1 MIPTTEQHR
10 RLSSPTGC
18 HSPSALRTGLKQS
31 VVALVLATVVALP
44 GCGVFGKGDVDR
56 TAKMSPQE
64 IYAEA
69 KDEMNSGRYSSAV
82 KLLTKLEAR
91 FPFGVWAQQ
100 AQLDTAYAYYKDN
113 DRVQALVTIER
124 FIRLYPTS
132 ELLDYAY
139 YLKGVVNFNEDQGLI
154 AGLGGQDLS
163 ERDQRAARESFEA
176 FRQVITRYPES
187 RYAEDSRARM
197 AYLVNAMAGGEVH
210 IARYYFVRGAYI
222 AAINRAQGVIK
233 QYQTSPAVEEALY
246 IMVKGYEKLGLE
258 QQRSDSERILR
269 TNFPDTQLFARGL
282 NLTQRS
288 WWEVWR

>member
-1 MIPTTEQHR
+1 MIPTTEQHL

-69 KDEMNSGRYSSAV
+69 KDEMNSGRYGSAV

-113 DRVQALVTIER
+113 DRVQALITIER

-258 QQRSDSERILR
+258 QQRIDSERILR
-269 TNFPDTQLFARGL
+269 TNFPDTQLFERGL